1 MFRFLRS
8 KFAARCTD
16 DAGQRVRSITVGSE
30 SATVCMD
37 PTSGKL
43 HSYRVNGGPGP
54 LQQSAE
60 PFWLGDEDKSVLL
73 DLASERVLALVQH
86 DGCRKYHPT
95 VYVSF
100 VRALRIM
107 AKREGFL
114 VSLLPFPRCGVE
126 LYQLRSMIDAEEFV
140 ELMLA

>member
-1 MFRFLRS
+1 MFRSLRS

-16 DAGQRVRSITVGSE
+16 DAGQPVRSITVGSA
-30 SATVCMD
+30 SATACID

-43 HSYRVNGGPGP
+43 HSYRVNGGPVP

-60 PFWLGDEDKSVLL
+60 PFWLGDQDSQVLV
-73 DLASERVLALVQH
+73 DLASERVLAYVWH
-86 DGCRKYHPT
+86 DGCGKYHPT

-100 VRALRIM
+100 VRALRII
-107 AKREGFL
+107 ASNEGFL

-126 LYQLRSMIDAEEFV
+126 LRQLPSMIGAEETV
-140 ELMLA
+140 QLMLA

>member
-1 MFRFLRS
+1 MFRSLRR

-16 DAGQRVRSITVGSE
+16 DAGQRIRSITVGSA
-30 SATVCMD
+30 SATACID

-43 HSYRVNGGPGP
+43 HSYRINGAAGP
-54 LQQSAE
+54 QQSAE
-60 PFWLGDEDKSVLL
+60 PVWIGDQNRRVLV
-73 DLASERVLALVQH
+73 DLAPERVLAYVQH

-100 VRALRIM
+100 VRALRII
-107 AKREGFL
+107 AIGEGFL

-126 LYQLRSMIDAEEFV
+126 LYQLRSMIDAEDTVRLVLE
-140 ELMLA
+140 